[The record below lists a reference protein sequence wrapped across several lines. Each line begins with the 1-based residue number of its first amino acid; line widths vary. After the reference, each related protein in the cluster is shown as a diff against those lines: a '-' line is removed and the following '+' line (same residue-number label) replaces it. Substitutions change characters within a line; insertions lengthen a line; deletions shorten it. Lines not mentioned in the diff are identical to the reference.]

1 MKNKLFESVLIAAAV
16 FGIYAAASSVSAQTD
31 VIVGGYGENAVSD
44 KDVVKAAGFAV
55 KKEAGKT
62 GKHITLVRIEKAE
75 TQVVAGINYRVC
87 MTVRI
92 GRKGAAEK
100 SVTAVVYKNLK
111 NRMSLSRWEE
121 GGCQEL

>member
-1 MKNKLFESVLIAAAV
+1 MKNKLIKMVFMAAV
-16 FGIYAAASSVSAQTD
+16 VFGVHAAASSVMGQADT
-31 VIVGGYGENAVSD
+31 IVGGYGESSVRD

-62 GKHITLVRIEKAE
+62 GKRITLVKIEKAE
-75 TQVVAGINYRVC
+75 TQVVAGVNYRVC

-92 GRKGAAEK
+92 GRKNAAEK
-100 SVTAVVYKNLK
+100 SVTAVVYKDLK
-111 NRMSLSRWEE
+111 KHMSLSRWEE